1 MRRAMQV
8 TAARPRAN
16 QREVDVNDK
25 IIAEAFERGSAWA
38 GIIFTV
44 SFGVMLVIAAWM
56 GWS

>member
-1 MRRAMQV
+1 MQV